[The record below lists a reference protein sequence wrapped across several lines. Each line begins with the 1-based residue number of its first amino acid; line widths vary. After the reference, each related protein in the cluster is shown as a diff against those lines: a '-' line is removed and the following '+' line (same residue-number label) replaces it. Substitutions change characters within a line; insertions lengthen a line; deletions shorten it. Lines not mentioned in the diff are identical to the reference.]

1 MNNTCQRILITG
13 ALLALTSACS
23 GSTLDITV
31 ETPTPV
37 STSAQPLPATPAHT
51 PPPAVTPQ
59 NPATAT
65 AWPGAV
71 PTSVP
76 ASSPMPPAWE
86 THTYHN
92 AAQGITGAL
101 VYTGTDFAQL
111 IEGRHE
117 SVEVLWRKLQADPR
131 HHDVLAFLD
140 EPCERAWFETWRMG
154 YLYDESL
161 GERIAE
167 WRALKARLAHVE
179 RDAVRALLASADAY

>member
-1 MNNTCQRILITG
+1 MLRR
-13 ALLALTSACS
+13 LAY
-23 GSTLDITV
+23 
-31 ETPTPV
+31 V
-37 STSAQPLPATPAHT
+37 SRPSPDLPATEVSRIIH
-51 PPPAVTPQ
+51 VSRV
-59 NPATAT
+59 N
-65 AWPGAV
+65 
-71 PTSVP
+71 
-76 ASSPMPPAWE
+76 
-86 THTYHN
+86 N